1 MSTLGT
7 SASALPALFLSHGA
21 PNVVLYPSPT
31 RDFLSQ
37 LGLTL
42 PRPRAIVVM
51 SAHWETDQPMLTGSA
66 QPETIHDFYGF
77 EPAMYQMRYAAPGA
91 PTLVTDILTRLAEA
105 GIAARTDPQRGL
117 DHGAWSPLML
127 MYPNADIPVI
137 QLSLQTAAGPAL
149 ALELGRLL
157 RPLREQGVLLIGSG
171 NATHNLRALQRAQP
185 DATPPAWVS
194 DFAHWLRQRVASG
207 DTPALLDYAEQ
218 APYAQQNHPSAEHF
232 LPLFFALGAG
242 NPQQAGQLLFDRYTY
257 GALAMDSYA
266 FH

>member
-51 SAHWETDQPMLTGSA
+51 SAHWETEQPMLTGSA

-91 PTLVTDILTRLAEA
+91 PTLVTDT
-105 GIAARTDPQRGL
+105 
-117 DHGAWSPLML
+117 GA
-127 MYPNADIPVI
+127 
-137 QLSLQTAAGPAL
+137 TAAAL
-149 ALELGRLL
+149 ARAGGAADRLG
-157 RPLREQGVLLIGSG
+157 
-171 NATHNLRALQRAQP
+171 
-185 DATPPAWVS
+185 
-194 DFAHWLRQRVASG
+194 
-207 DTPALLDYAEQ
+207 
-218 APYAQQNHPSAEHF
+218 
-232 LPLFFALGAG
+232 
-242 NPQQAGQLLFDRYTY
+242 
-257 GALAMDSYA
+257 
-266 FH
+266 

>member
-1 MSTLGT
+1 M
-7 SASALPALFLSHGA
+7 SALPALFLSHGA

-91 PTLVTDILTRLAEA
+91 PTLVTDILIRLAEA
-105 GIAARTDPQRGL
+105 GITARTDPQRGL

-149 ALELGRLL
+149 TLELGRLL
-157 RPLREQGVLLIGSG
+157 RPPASPPLPE
-171 NATHNLRALQRAQP
+171 P
-185 DATPPAWVS
+185 PPAS
-194 DFAHWLRQRVASG
+194 PPIRTCSGTCGATAS
-207 DTPALLDYAEQ
+207 
-218 APYAQQNHPSAEHF
+218 
-232 LPLFFALGAG
+232 
-242 NPQQAGQLLFDRYTY
+242 
-257 GALAMDSYA
+257 
-266 FH
+266 

>member
-1 MSTLGT
+1 V
-7 SASALPALFLSHGA
+7 SALPALFLSHGA

-31 RDFLSQ
+31 RDFLSR
-37 LGLTL
+37 LGTAL
-42 PRPRAIVVM
+42 PRPRAIVVV
-51 SAHWETDQPMLTGSA
+51 SAHWETDQPMLTTHA

-91 PTLVTDILTRLAEA
+91 PALAADILARLAEA
-105 GIAARTDPQRGL
+105 GITALADPQRGL

-127 MYPNADIPVI
+127 MYPNADIPVL
-137 QLSLQTAAGPAL
+137 QLSLQTAAGPAHQL
-149 ALELGRLL
+149 RLGQVL
-157 RPLREQGVLLIGSG
+157 RPLREQGVLLVGSG

-194 DFAHWLRQRVASG
+194 DFAHWLRQCIASG
-207 DTPALLDYAEQ
+207 DTAALLDYAAQ

-242 NPQQAGQLLFDRYTY
+242 NADQPGQLLFDQYTY